1 MIHPDEETLRA
12 IVTIEGN
19 PNWEMILSWI
29 NNSVWQIHRELGTNS
44 IFNAGRI
51 AELLDIQNK
60 IASAR
65 VTLKNING

>member
-12 IVTIEGN
+12 IVGIEGN
-19 PNWEMILSWI
+19 PNWETIMRWI
-29 NNSVWQIHRELGTNS
+29 NDSVWQIHRELGSNS

-51 AELLDIQNK
+51 AELMDLQNK

-65 VTLKNING
+65 VTLRNITG

>member
-12 IVTIEGN
+12 IVGIEGN
-19 PNWEMILSWI
+19 PNWDKIMAWI
-29 NNSVWQIHRELGTNS
+29 NDSGWQIHRELGTNS

-51 AELLDIQNK
+51 AELLDLQNK

-65 VTLKNING
+65 VTLRNITG

>member
-12 IVTIEGN
+12 IISIEGN
-19 PNWEMILSWI
+19 PNWDAITKWI
-29 NNSVWQIHRELGTNS
+29 DDSLWQIHRELGSNS
-44 IFNAGRI
+44 VFNAGRI

-65 VTLKNING
+65 GTLRNITG